1 MDLKAQR
8 IAKGFTQQ
16 EIAKAVGI
24 SRTAYTNIEN
34 GKRKLTVKTAQKL
47 GMILDVSW
55 PRFFENEKVC

>member
-1 MDLKAQR
+1 MDLKAKR

-34 GKRKLTVKTAQKL
+34 GKRRLTVKTAKKL
-47 GMILDVSW
+47 GIILDFPWAQIFDDKSS
-55 PRFFENEKVC
+55 